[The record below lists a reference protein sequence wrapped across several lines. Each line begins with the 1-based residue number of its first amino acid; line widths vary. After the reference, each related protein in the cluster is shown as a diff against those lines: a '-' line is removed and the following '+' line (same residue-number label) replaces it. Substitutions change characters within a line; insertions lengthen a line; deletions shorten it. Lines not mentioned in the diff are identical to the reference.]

1 MEHISKRAQID
12 ARNKNANNMDKS
24 EASISRKV
32 SEENSSVLEEF
43 DLLRMSSDESDRV
56 GNSVDLANED
66 KINVENQ
73 CEESSSS
80 KFAVGKGF
88 AARVIDLNAVA
99 GCASM
104 HVPGVGVKQFHF
116 SNLFD
121 GISTQSIVYS
131 SCASD
136 SIVAAL
142 NGFNSCILC
151 YGQTGKYKDCIDFL
165 IYDLKLCYFLIFF
178 SLSRVV

>member
-1 MEHISKRAQID
+1 
-12 ARNKNANNMDKS
+12 MDKNDI
-24 EASISRKV
+24 SISRKV

-56 GNSVDLANED
+56 GSSVDLSNED
-66 KINVENQ
+66 KNNMENHS
-73 CEESSSS
+73 EEGLSS

-88 AARVIDLNAVA
+88 AARVIDLNAAA

-151 YGQTGKYKDCIDFL
+151 YGQTGKDKDCIDFL
-165 IYDLKLCYFLIFF
+165 LVIANLQLYYFLISFH
-178 SLSRVV
+178 R

>member
-1 MEHISKRAQID
+1 
-12 ARNKNANNMDKS
+12 MDKNDI
-24 EASISRKV
+24 SISRKV

-56 GNSVDLANED
+56 GSSVDLSNED
-66 KINVENQ
+66 RNNMENHS
-73 CEESSSS
+73 EEGLSS

-88 AARVIDLNAVA
+88 AARVIDLNAAA
-99 GCASM
+99 GCSSM

-121 GISTQSIVYS
+121 GTSTQSVVYS

-151 YGQTGKYKDCIDFL
+151 YGQTGKDKDCIDFL
-165 IYDLKLCYFLIFF
+165 LVIANLQLYYFLISFH
-178 SLSRVV
+178 R